1 MARARL
7 ARYDTPMKTNTA
19 ERPASSRED
28 VFAKYAGKNVL
39 AVGAHPDDIELGCGG
54 TLARL
59 ARAGARVT
67 MAVVCIPS
75 NVRTRRREAIQAAKL
90 LGCEIRFLN
99 PDRPSRVEDLK
110 THQLVGLLDAVV
122 KELQPAAMF
131 THSLTGLH
139 LDHKLTH
146 EACMSSKRLRFFD
159 IYCYS
164 PTDAHAVNIPFFADV
179 WVDTLDTID
188 VKIRAIQAHA
198 SRFKERGLTP
208 ERYRDADVH
217 MGKLVGLECAEGFE
231 IGRMRVDRRPVV
243 DG

>member
-1 MARARL
+1 MARARP
-7 ARYDTPMKTNTA
+7 ARYDDVMKTNIA
-19 ERPASSRED
+19 ERPATSRED

-59 ARAGARVT
+59 VRAGARVT
-67 MAVVCIPS
+67 MVVVSIPS
-75 NVRTRRREAIQAAKL
+75 NVRSRRREAIAAAKV

-110 THQLVGLLDAVV
+110 THQLVGMLDAMI

-131 THSLTGLH
+131 THCLTGLH

-159 IYCYS
+159 IFCYS
-164 PTDAHAVNIPFFADV
+164 PTDGHAVNIPFFADV
-179 WVDTLDTID
+179 YVDILETID
-188 VKIRAIQAHA
+188 VKLSAIRAHA
-198 SRFKERGLTP
+198 SRFKERGLPP

-231 IGRMRVDRRPVV
+231 ILRMRVDRLPAR
-243 DG
+243 DA